1 MRIFTVIIEKDKE
14 GYFVGEVVELPGCHT
29 QAKSL
34 DELMERIKEAIELYL
49 DVHKEALEKR
59 LSSLESRRLLY
70 EAACFNRQT
79 DSGNLKKSWF
89 RRS

>member
-1 MRIFTVIIEKDKE
+1 MRTFTVIIEKDKE

-49 DVHKEALEKR
+49 DVQGEALEKG
-59 LSSLESRRLLY
+59 LEFVGIQ
-70 EAACFNRQT
+70 EIT
-79 DSGNLKKSWF
+79 I
-89 RRS
+89 

>member
-1 MRIFTVIIEKDKE
+1 MKAFTVIIEKDKD

-49 DVHKEALEKR
+49 DVQGEALEKE
-59 LSSLESRRLLY
+59 LEFVGIQ
-70 EAACFNRQT
+70 EIT
-79 DSGNLKKSWF
+79 I
-89 RRS
+89 

>member
-1 MRIFTVIIEKDKE
+1 VNEMRTFTVIIEKDKE

-49 DVHKEALEKR
+49 DVQGEALEKE
-59 LSSLESRRLLY
+59 LEFVGIQ
-70 EAACFNRQT
+70 EIT
-79 DSGNLKKSWF
+79 I
-89 RRS
+89 

>member
-1 MRIFTVIIEKDKE
+1 MRTFTVIIEKDKE

-49 DVHKEALEKR
+49 DVQGEALEKE
-59 LSSLESRRLLY
+59 LEFVGVQ
-70 EAACFNRQT
+70 EIT
-79 DSGNLKKSWF
+79 I
-89 RRS
+89 

>member
-1 MRIFTVIIEKDKE
+1 MKAFTVIIEKDKE

-49 DVHKEALEKR
+49 DVQGEALEK
-59 LSSLESRRLLY
+59 EV
-70 EAACFNRQT
+70 EFVGIQEIT
-79 DSGNLKKSWF
+79 I
-89 RRS
+89 

>member
-1 MRIFTVIIEKDKE
+1 MKAFTVTIQKDKE

-49 DVHKEALEKR
+49 DVHGEALEK
-59 LSSLESRRLLY
+59 EVGFVGIQ
-70 EAACFNRQT
+70 EIT
-79 DSGNLKKSWF
+79 I
-89 RRS
+89 

>member
-1 MRIFTVIIEKDKE
+1 VNEVRAFTVIIEKDKE

-49 DVHKEALEKR
+49 DVQGEALEKE
-59 LSSLESRRLLY
+59 LEFVGIQ
-70 EAACFNRQT
+70 EIT
-79 DSGNLKKSWF
+79 I
-89 RRS
+89 

>member
-1 MRIFTVIIEKDKE
+1 MKAFTVIIEKDKE

-49 DVHKEALEKR
+49 DVQGEALEKE
-59 LSSLESRRLLY
+59 LEFVGIQ
-70 EAACFNRQT
+70 EIT
-79 DSGNLKKSWF
+79 M
-89 RRS
+89 

>member
-1 MRIFTVIIEKDKE
+1 MKAFTVIIEKDKE

-49 DVHKEALEKR
+49 DVQGEAIEKELEFVGIQ
-59 LSSLESRRLLY
+59 EIII
-70 EAACFNRQT
+70 
-79 DSGNLKKSWF
+79 
-89 RRS
+89 

>member
-1 MRIFTVIIEKDKE
+1 MKAFTVIIEKDKE

-49 DVHKEALEKR
+49 DVNGEALEK
-59 LSSLESRRLLY
+59 EV
-70 EAACFNRQT
+70 EFVGIQEIT
-79 DSGNLKKSWF
+79 I
-89 RRS
+89 

>member
-1 MRIFTVIIEKDKE
+1 MRAFTVIIEKDKE

-49 DVHKEALEKR
+49 DVQGEAIEKELEFVGIQ
-59 LSSLESRRLLY
+59 EI
-70 EAACFNRQT
+70 T
-79 DSGNLKKSWF
+79 I
-89 RRS
+89 

>member
-1 MRIFTVIIEKDKE
+1 MKAFTVTIQKDKE

-49 DVHKEALEKR
+49 DVHGEALEKE
-59 LSSLESRRLLY
+59 LEFVELKRLLY
-70 EAACFNRQT
+70 EVACFNMQT
-79 DSGNLKKSWF
+79 S
-89 RRS
+89 

>member
-1 MRIFTVIIEKDKE
+1 MKAFTVIIEKDKE

-49 DVHKEALEKR
+49 DVQGEAIEKELEFVGIQ
-59 LSSLESRRLLY
+59 EI
-70 EAACFNRQT
+70 T
-79 DSGNLKKSWF
+79 I
-89 RRS
+89 

>member
-1 MRIFTVIIEKDKE
+1 MRTFTVIIEKDKE

-49 DVHKEALEKR
+49 DVQGEALEKE
-59 LSSLESRRLLY
+59 LEFVGIQ
-70 EAACFNRQT
+70 EIT
-79 DSGNLKKSWF
+79 I
-89 RRS
+89 

>member
-1 MRIFTVIIEKDKE
+1 MKAFTVIIEKDKE

-49 DVHKEALEKR
+49 DVQGEALEKE
-59 LSSLESRRLLY
+59 LEFVGIQ
-70 EAACFNRQT
+70 EIT
-79 DSGNLKKSWF
+79 I
-89 RRS
+89 